1 MSRIGSEPK
10 TFRDPILYDRQE
22 LAHTLFGVRRIDEIE
37 VAAFDRREIGH
48 QALIDAVRVGDDAAL
63 GGLAEDLGQ
72 THDRHG
78 TRGDDVGQ
86 YLPRPDRRQLIDIAN
101 EQQRRPGR
109 QGAEHSAHQRHVDH
123 RGLVDDQ
130 QIAVE
135 RRLFVAPKAAGPRIG
150 FE

>member
-1 MSRIGSEPK
+1 MRRIHEIKVAALDSDEVRHLALVNAVRIGDYP
-10 TFRDPILYDRQE
+10 
-22 LAHTLFGVRRIDEIE
+22 
-37 VAAFDRREIGH
+37 
-48 QALIDAVRVGDDAAL
+48 AL
-63 GGLAEDLGQ
+63 GGLAEDLSQ
-72 THDRHG
+72 PHDRHG

-86 YLPRPDRRQLIDIAN
+86 HLPRSDRWQLIDIPN

-109 QGAEHSAHQRHVDH
+109 QRAEHSAHERHIDH

-135 RRLFVAPKAAGPRIG
+135 RRVLVAPKAAGPRIG